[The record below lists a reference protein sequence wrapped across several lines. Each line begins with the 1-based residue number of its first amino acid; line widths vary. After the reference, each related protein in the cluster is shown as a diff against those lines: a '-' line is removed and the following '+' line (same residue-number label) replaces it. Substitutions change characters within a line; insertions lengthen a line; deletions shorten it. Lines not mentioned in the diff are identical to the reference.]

1 MVSVNLS
8 VMSRQGDECLTLVEG
23 GVCDGWLAW
32 FALRAA
38 RERTSNFEY
47 WAYDSWEGMRAKD
60 LLPSE
65 LGYAGNYEYL
75 DLEQTRRNL
84 SEFGNAIRYCK
95 GYVPESLNEYDGP
108 PRVHWLH
115 IDLNAAKP
123 TEDILAHFWDR
134 IPRGGVV
141 LLDDYTIQVT
151 RIRSAWQIFSW
162 RTGVSGL
169 LHCLPDKAL

>member
-1 MVSVNLS
+1 MSQFPESANIADRLDEFLWREYFCMVSVNLS
-8 VMSRQGDECLTLVEG
+8 VMSRQGDECLALVEG

-65 LGYAGNYEYL
+65 LGYAGGYEYL

-84 SEFGNAIRYCK
+84 SEFGNAIR
-95 GYVPESLNEYDGP
+95 
-108 PRVHWLH
+108 
-115 IDLNAAKP
+115 
-123 TEDILAHFWDR
+123 
-134 IPRGGVV
+134 
-141 LLDDYTIQVT
+141 
-151 RIRSAWQIFSW
+151 
-162 RTGVSGL
+162 
-169 LHCLPDKAL
+169 